1 MLTHTH
7 IHREGKLSKPSP
19 AGWHVISFFFF
30 FFNFF
35 LSFFF
40 GGLGLCYRVGFL
52 QVWQVG
58 AALYV
63 VHRLLIAVTSL
74 VAKYGLS
81 GCGTWA

>member
-1 MLTHTH
+1 MSL
-7 IHREGKLSKPSP
+7 
-19 AGWHVISFFFF
+19 
-30 FFNFF
+30 
-35 LSFFF
+35 FF

-63 VHRLLIAVTSL
+63 VHRLLIAVASL